1 MAKKKMRI
9 QNERWYQMERNK
21 EINVLKKETKSLSRI
36 LREMQQE
43 LYVLTTLVDAHQAS
57 KR

>member
-1 MAKKKMRI
+1 MAMRI